1 LPRPF
6 GFRLAYLLGVKP
18 WDSGVPPPELVEYVE
33 GPSRLPPGSALDL
46 GCGTGTNVVYMA
58 RNGWEVTGVDFVGRA
73 IKQARRKAAAAGVS
87 PRLMVGDVTRLG
99 EVAVTG
105 DQRLVLDLGCFHTI
119 PESRRDAYVEGVT
132 RVAEAG
138 AVLLLFGFAPD
149 ATRSRP
155 KGVTE
160 DELRQ
165 RFTGGWEL
173 EDATRG
179 TDRVETWWY
188 RLRRR

>member
-6 GFRLAYLLGVKP
+6 GFWFAYLVGVKP
-18 WDSGVPPPELVEYVE
+18 WDSGVPPPELVEFVE

-46 GCGTGTNVVYMA
+46 GCGTGTNVIYLA
-58 RNGWEVTGVDFVGRA
+58 RNGWEATGVDFVRRA
-73 IKQARRKAAAAGVS
+73 VKQARRKAGAAGVS
-87 PRLMVGDVTRLG
+87 PRLIVGDVTRLG
-99 EVAVTG
+99 ELG
-105 DQRLVLDLGCFHTI
+105 NHGLVLDLGCFHTI
-119 PESRRDAYVEGVT
+119 PETRRDAYVEGVT
-132 RVAEAG
+132 RVAEPG

-149 ATRSRP
+149 AIRPAP

-160 DELRQ
+160 AELRR
-165 RFTGGWEL
+165 RFSGGWEL